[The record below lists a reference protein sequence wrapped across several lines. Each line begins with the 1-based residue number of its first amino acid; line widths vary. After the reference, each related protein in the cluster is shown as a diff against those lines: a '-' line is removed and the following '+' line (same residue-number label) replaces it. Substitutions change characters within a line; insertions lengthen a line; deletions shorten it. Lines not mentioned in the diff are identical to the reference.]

1 MRKIRE
7 DVFYVGAQHWDRRL
21 FDELI
26 PTPEGTSYNAY
37 LIKGS
42 EKTVLIDS
50 VDPAKEQVLF
60 DNLSGIDRID
70 YVVANHAEQDHSGTL
85 LKVLE
90 KYPDSKLVTN
100 LKCRDF
106 LMDHVM
112 IPEDRFMVV
121 GDRDTLSL
129 GNKTLEFILAP
140 WVHWP
145 ETMFTYLREDRTLF
159 PCDFLGSHVA
169 TTELFAGENMEIYYG
184 AKRYYAEIMMPFK
197 HIIPKHLQKISEL
210 EIDLICPSHG
220 PIWDKPE
227 FILSAYRD
235 WTSPE
240 VRNQVLIPY
249 VSMHDSTRIMVEHLT
264 EELVNRGVDVKV
276 FNLTVTDLG
285 ELAMAMVDAATIVFG
300 VPTVL
305 TGAHPVA
312 YYAVY
317 LTNAL
322 RPKAR
327 HVGLIGSY
335 GWGCRT
341 VDQVKESLSNLK
353 AEFLDPVYIKGIPK
367 EEDLRSISK
376 LADAIADKHKNM

>member
-7 DVFYVGAQHWDRRL
+7 DVYYVGAQDWDRRL

-42 EKTVLIDS
+42 EKTALIDS

-60 DNLSGIDRID
+60 DNLSDIDRVD

-85 LKVLE
+85 LKILE
-90 KYPDSKLVTN
+90 MYPGSKLVTN
-100 LKCRDF
+100 QKCRD
-106 LMDHVM
+106 LLIDHVM
-112 IPEDRFMVV
+112 IPDDRFLVV
-121 GDRDTLSL
+121 GDGDTLSL
-129 GNKTLEFILAP
+129 GDKTLQFILTP

-145 ETMFTYLREDRTLF
+145 ETMITYLQEDRILF
-159 PCDFLGSHVA
+159 TCDFLGSHVA

-197 HIIPKHLQKISEL
+197 HIIPKHLDRIDEL
-210 EIDLICPSHG
+210 DVDLICPSHG
-220 PIWDKPE
+220 PMWDKPD
-227 FILSAYRD
+227 FILSAYRE

-240 VRNQVLIPY
+240 VKNQVLIPY
-249 VSMHDSTRIMVEHLT
+249 VSMHDSTRTMVEHLT
-264 EELVNRGVDVKV
+264 DELIKRGVEVKV

-285 ELAMAMVDAATIVFG
+285 ELAIALVDAATVVFG
-300 VPTVL
+300 IPTVL

-312 YYAVY
+312 FYSVY
-317 LTNAL
+317 LANAL
-322 RPKAR
+322 RPKTRYAAI
-327 HVGLIGSY
+327 IGSY
-335 GWGCRT
+335 GWGSRT
-341 VDQVKESLSNLK
+341 LDQVTGALSNLK

-367 EEDLRSISK
+367 EDDLK
-376 LADAIADKHKNM
+376 AVEALADMIADKHNNL